1 MIENRNL
8 QVGTKLVARY
18 HKQNFT
24 CEVVEVE
31 EGKLRY
37 RLEDGRE
44 FKSPS
49 AAGTA
54 ITGGACNGWA
64 FWKIAVETK
73 TTENPIETNTQEQSE
88 NAADAPAEEKPAEV
102 KKTGT
107 YKMRNQK
114 GAPKGL
120 ARWFCY
126 DCAEPFNAP
135 AGEKHAVC
143 PNNHSNKK

>member
-8 QVGTKLVARY
+8 EKGTKLVAHY
-18 HKQNFT
+18 HKQDYT

-31 EGKLRY
+31 EGRLRY

-54 ITGGACNGWA
+54 ITGRACNGWV
-64 FWKIAVETK
+64 FWKVVTP
-73 TTENPIETNTQEQSE
+73 TESTVDPAPQEPAE
-88 NAADAPAEEKPAEV
+88 NAADTVSDA

-135 AGEKHAVC
+135 IGEKHAVC
-143 PNNHSNKK
+143 PKDHSSKK

>member
-8 QVGTKLVARY
+8 EKGTKLVAHYR
-18 HKQNFT
+18 KQDFT

-31 EGKLRY
+31 DGKLRY

-54 ITGGACNGWA
+54 ITGKACNGWM
-64 FWKIAVETK
+64 FWTVY
-73 TTENPIETNTQEQSE
+73 TEIPSAEDSAEQPAQTVIQE
-88 NAADAPAEEKPAEV
+88 EEKPVEV
-102 KKTGT
+102 KKDRHIQDAQ
-107 YKMRNQK
+107 YRN

-126 DCAEPFNAP
+126 ECADLSNAP
-135 AGEKHAVC
+135 VGEKHAVC
-143 PNNHSNKK
+143 PNDHLKQEIDS

>member
-8 QVGTKLVARY
+8 EKRTKLVAYY
-18 HKQNFT
+18 HKQAYG

-31 EGKLRY
+31 EGRLRY

-44 FKSPS
+44 LKSPS

-54 ITGGACNGWA
+54 ITGKACNGWM
-64 FWKIAVETK
+64 FWTVY
-73 TTENPIETNTQEQSE
+73 TEIPSAEDSAEQPAQTVIQE
-88 NAADAPAEEKPAEV
+88 EEKPVEV

-135 AGEKHAVC
+135 VGEKHAVC
-143 PNNHSNKK
+143 PNDHSNKK